1 MNSREATFDELNVV
15 VELNAIPIPIPKIST
30 APKIAMVTKL
40 NTGDWNIEGLDEL
53 VGLLLAD
60 LRLIFALLPS
70 SQEWFFNFSLIQYA
84 DP

>member
-1 MNSREATFDELNVV
+1 
-15 VELNAIPIPIPKIST
+15 
-30 APKIAMVTKL
+30 MVTKL